1 MEITLLIALQFIG
14 FFALIF
20 VGISQYNK
28 IKKEKFEK
36 RDN

>member
-1 MEITLLIALQFIG
+1 MKIIILLIGFI
-14 FFALIF
+14 ALIF
-20 VGISQYNK
+20 VGISQFDK